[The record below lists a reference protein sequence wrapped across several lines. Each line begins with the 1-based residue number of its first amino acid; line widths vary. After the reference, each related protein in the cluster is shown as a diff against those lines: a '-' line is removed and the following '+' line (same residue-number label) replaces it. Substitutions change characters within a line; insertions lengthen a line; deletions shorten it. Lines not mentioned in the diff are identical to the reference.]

1 METKDH
7 HKADIKIII
16 EKFKENFPDASAD
29 LIKNAYNY
37 ASLFHANQLRA
48 SGEPYILHPL
58 NVADILADL
67 KMDDVTIAAALLHDI
82 VEDTPAT
89 LNEVKEMFGDDV
101 ANLVDGVTKLSAMSI
116 SAERKEIKDK
126 RAFQEESRAKNLRKI
141 FLAMAKDIRVILIK
155 IADRLHN
162 MRTLSSLP
170 VSKRKQISKETLDI
184 FAPIASRLGLWN
196 IKWQLEDLAF
206 YNLEPEIYKDLEEKI
221 SVKRAEREKI
231 IHQARDIIR
240 KKLEEAGIH
249 TKIEGRPKH
258 LYSIYQKMKKKG
270 IEFKEVYDLF
280 ALRIVVGNIE
290 ECYAALGVI
299 HSLWMPIMDRIKDYI
314 AMPKPN
320 NYRSLHT
327 TVYGPGNNPLEIQIR
342 TFEMHE
348 VNEYGIAAHWAYKE
362 GGKSFAISREIIPLV
377 NILLESQEGA
387 KTARDYIKNLRIDL
401 LRTQIFVF
409 TPKSDVIDLPMGATP
424 LDFAYRIHT
433 DVGNHCVGAKVN
445 TKIVPLD
452 YQLQT
457 GDIIEV
463 ITSKNASPSLDWL
476 KLCKTRNAINKI
488 KQWHRKEKRDDYI
501 VLGKEL
507 LEKELKKL
515 RLDNISNID
524 DYINK
529 VVKRL
534 NFSASDDFYASLGY
548 GEVSMTTVLMRL
560 REELPA
566 EEIKQTPTLARTRRK
581 RKKYGDAVIVPG
593 LENILVRFS
602 KCCSPVYGDK
612 IKGFVTLGKG
622 ISIHRENC
630 VNLKSLAAQKERLVD
645 VQWNPDFKGTF
656 SGIEIEVEAWDRP
669 GLLSDIMS
677 VLSEK
682 KISAESCTATA
693 KQERAHIKICLDIEN
708 VAQLKDIMEHI
719 KLQKDVLDV
728 RRVTHVK

>member
-1 METKDH
+1 MEEKDY
-7 HKADIKIII
+7 KADIKTVI
-16 EKFKENFPDASAD
+16 EKFKDNFPDASLA

-37 ASLFHANQLRA
+37 ASLFHANQARA
-48 SGEPYILHPL
+48 SGEPYIIHPVC
-58 NVADILADL
+58 VADILADL

-89 LNEVKEMFGDDV
+89 LSEVKEMFGADV
-101 ANLVDGVTKLSAMSI
+101 ANLVDGVTKLSAI
-116 SAERKEIKDK
+116 GLTGEGNYAKDR
-126 RAFQEESRAKNLRKI
+126 RAFKEESRAKNLRKI

-170 VSKRKQISKETLDI
+170 ITKRKNISKETLDI
-184 FAPIASRLGLWN
+184 FAPIASRLGLWH

-206 YNLEPEIYKDLEEKI
+206 LNLEPEIYNDLEEKI
-221 SVKRAEREKI
+221 SVKRTEREKI
-231 IHQARDIIR
+231 IHQACDIIR
-240 KKLEEAGIH
+240 KKLDDAGIH
-249 TKIEGRPKH
+249 ATIDGRPKH

-280 ALRIVVGNIE
+280 AIRIVVANIE

-299 HSLWMPIMDRIKDYI
+299 HSLWMPIMDRIKDFI

-327 TVYGPGNNPLEIQIR
+327 TVYGPGNNPLEAQIR

-387 KTARDYIKNLRIDL
+387 KTARDYIKNLRVDL
-401 LRTQIFVF
+401 LQTQIFVF
-409 TPKSDVIDLPMGATP
+409 TPKSDVIDLPMGSTP

-433 DVGNHCVGAKVN
+433 DVGNRCVGAKIN

-457 GDIIEV
+457 GDIIEI
-463 ITSKNASPSLDWL
+463 ITSKNASPNLDWL

-488 KQWHRKEKRDDYI
+488 RQWIKKEKRDDYI
-501 VLGKEL
+501 ILGKEL
-507 LEKELKKL
+507 LEKEIKKQ
-515 RLDNISNID
+515 RLENIPNID
-524 DYINK
+524 DYLNK
-529 VVKRL
+529 VIKRL
-534 NFSASDDFYASLGY
+534 NFATPDDFYASLGY
-548 GEVSMTTVLMRL
+548 GEVSMTTVFMRL
-560 REELPA
+560 KEELPK
-566 EEIKQTPTLARTRRK
+566 EEIKKTVPASRVRRK
-581 RKKYGDAVIVPG
+581 KKKYGDAVIVPG

-602 KCCSPVYGDK
+602 KCCSPVYGDR

-630 VNLKSLAAQKERLVD
+630 VNLKSLTAQHERLVN
-645 VQWNPDFKGTF
+645 VEWNPDFKGTF

-669 GLLSDIMS
+669 GLLSDIMN

-682 KISAESCTATA
+682 KISAESCTASA
-693 KQERAHIKICLDIEN
+693 KQERAHVKICLDIEN
-708 VAQLKDIMEHI
+708 VAQLRDIMEHI
-719 KLQKDVLDV
+719 KQQKDVIEV
-728 RRVTHVK
+728 RRMTHIK